1 MKPTPWLR
9 CLKPNPQ
16 AQLRLFCFHHAG
28 GGAVTYNPWPAQLP
42 HLEVCAVQ
50 LPGRETRIRETPFT
64 RMEPLVQTL
73 TTALHPYLDKPFA
86 FFGHSMGSLVAYE
99 LAQALQKHY
108 QLSPVHLFASGR
120 RAPQLP
126 DPHPPIHMLPDEAF
140 WAAIQQR
147 YGGIPALVFQDEELK
162 ALFTPL
168 LRADFTLVEAYHPST
183 TQPLACPLTA
193 FGGDADHYATRAELM
208 AWRALTQQAF
218 ALYLFPGG
226 HFYLNDQ
233 RSLLLTE
240 IAALLRITSPTST
253 RA

>member
-28 GGAVTYNPWPAQLP
+28 GGAIIYNAWPAQLP

-99 LAQALQKHY
+99 LAQALRRMAQ
-108 QLSPVHLFASGR
+108 PAPFHLLLSGR
-120 RAPQLP
+120 RAPHLP
-126 DPHPPIHMLPDEAF
+126 DPHPPLHRLPNEAF
-140 WAAIQQR
+140 LAAIQQR
-147 YGGIPALVFQDEELK
+147 YGGIPDLIFQDVELK

-168 LRADFTLVEAYHPST
+168 LRADFTLVETYHPST
-183 TQPLACPLTA
+183 TQPLDCPLTA
-193 FGGDADHYATRAELM
+193 FGGDSDHYTSHAELM
-208 AWRALTQQAF
+208 AWGALTNKAF
-218 ALYLFPGG
+218 AVHLFPGG
-226 HFYLNDQ
+226 HFYLNEQ
-233 RSLLLTE
+233 RLLLLTE
-240 IAALLRITSPTST
+240 IAALLRFD
-253 RA
+253 AAVM